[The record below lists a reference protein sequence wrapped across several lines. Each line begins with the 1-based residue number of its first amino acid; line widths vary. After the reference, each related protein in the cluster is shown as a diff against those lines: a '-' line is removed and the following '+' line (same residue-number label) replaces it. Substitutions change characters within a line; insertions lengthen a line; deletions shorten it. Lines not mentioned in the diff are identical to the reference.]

1 MLKVLI
7 IAVFASMACSGKQES
22 EHKAAVDKYINVDMH
37 TSWGVFWAAQ
47 RPFKTLKNDALDR
60 GLHGW
65 FEGSMGG
72 IVIPR
77 MTQFL
82 EVASKV
88 TPPEVIKAQHTKI
101 VELATA
107 YRDIAADMK
116 EAAATKDT
124 VRYKAA
130 HEKMLSTYERY
141 LAWQSSLDSVMK
153 THGVSMKDVPEP
165 PALAAP

>member
-1 MLKVLI
+1 MLKALI
-7 IAVFASMACSGKQES
+7 IAVIASMACGGKQES

-37 TSWGVFWAAQ
+37 TSWGVFWTGQ

-82 EVASKV
+82 ELAGKV
-88 TPPEVIKAQHTKI
+88 TPPEVLKAQHTTI
-101 VELATA
+101 VELATT
-107 YRDIAADMK
+107 YRDIATDMK

-124 VRYKAA
+124 ARYKAA

-141 LAWQSSLDSVMK
+141 LAWQSALDATMK

-165 PALAAP
+165 PALTAP